1 MESLRV
7 NKCTLFTLSLSL
19 SFQVCGVEFDRK
31 DINMNKLV
39 VSCLEGKYHVFDLR
53 TQHPTK
59 GFAQLTEKV
68 SSPAVSCE
76 MRASCN
82 IRYIRYV
89 CQFMINTTA
98 IHAKHI
104 ILYITFFSP

>member
-1 MESLRV
+1 MV
-7 NKCTLFTLSLSL
+7 T
-19 SFQVCGVEFDRK
+19 SFQVCGVEYDRK

-68 SSPAVSCE
+68 SSPAVYS
-76 MRASCN
+76 SP
-82 IRYIRYV
+82 
-89 CQFMINTTA
+89 A
-98 IHAKHI
+98 IYCVMERGH
-104 ILYITFFSP
+104 